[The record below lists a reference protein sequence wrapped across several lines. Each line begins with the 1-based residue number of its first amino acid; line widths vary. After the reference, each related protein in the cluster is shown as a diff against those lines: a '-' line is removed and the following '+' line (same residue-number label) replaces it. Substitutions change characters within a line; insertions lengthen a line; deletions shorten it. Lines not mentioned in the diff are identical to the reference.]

1 MKSHNAFYILLTV
14 VSLLFASLIID
25 FILPIFWAIVLTILF
40 APVYKY
46 LNLKLRK
53 PFIAS
58 LTTILL
64 IFLIVL
70 IPGFFILAAVTDE
83 AITIIKAIES
93 GDINLEQL
101 LLTLTQFSPKIS
113 EWLTTL
119 GLDINQLTKQIST
132 IAIGTGQYAIS
143 LIMSVG
149 QNILRFSLLFFI
161 MIYLLFFFLKDG
173 SQIVIKCIKV
183 FPLDDNQERF
193 LLEKFSSVTKATVKG
208 TIIVGIVQGLI
219 GGVIFMLLDIQAA
232 VLWGV
237 MMAFLSIIPGI
248 GTAIIWFPAV
258 CIFLIN
264 GAFLKAIL
272 LLLSGIFII
281 GLVDNFLRPYLVGKE
296 TKLPDYLI
304 LLTTLGGVS
313 LVGLSGFVIGPIVAA
328 LFIALWSLLEYTTN
342 Q

>member
-14 VSLLFASLIID
+14 VSLLFVSLIID
-25 FILPIFWAIVLTILF
+25 FILPIFWAIVLTTLF

-83 AITIIKAIES
+83 AIIIIKAIES

-119 GLDINQLTKQIST
+119 GLDINQITKQVST
-132 IAIGTGQYAIS
+132 IVTGTGQYAIS
-143 LIMSVG
+143 LIMSIG

-173 SQIVIKCIKV
+173 SRIVIKCIKV

-237 MMAFLSIIPGI
+237 MMTFLSIIPGI

>member
-1 MKSHNAFYILLTV
+1 MKSYNAFYILLTA

-93 GDINLEQL
+93 GEINLEQL

-219 GGVIFMLLDIQAA
+219 GGVIFMLLNIQAA

-248 GTAIIWFPAV
+248 GTAIIWFPTV